1 MQSLNKIHINGAT
14 KISLSDRFSILQ
26 SAAPPLATTGKI
38 SARRNSRSRSRT
50 NTQPGANQPLINR
63 PVIAKASLRN
73 RNLLAQLD
81 QKQKMR
87 AALRIKRVR
96 FKRHKSF

>member
-1 MQSLNKIHINGAT
+1 MQSLNKIHINGST

-26 SAAPPLATTGKI
+26 SATPPAAAKITGR
-38 SARRNSRSRSRT
+38 SRSRSRSRT
-50 NTQPGANQPLINR
+50 NNHSGAVQPTINR
-63 PVIAKASLRN
+63 PINAKASIRN

-87 AALRIKRVR
+87 AALKIKRVR
-96 FKRHKSF
+96 S